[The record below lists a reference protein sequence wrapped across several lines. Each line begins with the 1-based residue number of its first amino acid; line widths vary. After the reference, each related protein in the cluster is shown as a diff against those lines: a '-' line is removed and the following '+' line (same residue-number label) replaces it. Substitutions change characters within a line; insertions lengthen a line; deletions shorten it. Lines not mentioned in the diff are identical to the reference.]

1 MLDVLRYLVSSF
13 DPEVPDN
20 RLHLHQRFQKHL
32 LSSIDNVRDAA
43 TSVEDVAKNIASV
56 QKAKKQLRQMILDL
70 RKDHTDIGNQLNELR
85 LQVTNKNWKQNVWM

>member
-1 MLDVLRYLVSSF
+1 MFYDIWYH
-13 DPEVPDN
+13 
-20 RLHLHQRFQKHL
+20 HLILKFLIIDYIYINDFKNL